1 MSRGRPAAS
10 GQAAPRSARTA
21 PGEALVTSSPRDLV
35 TYRDLVTHPAAPTL
49 PTTAATRPRSPTL
62 PTTARRTRASTTWTP
77 GSPTSASR
85 ASART
90 ESRSALI
97 RAQPQLANCLDP
109 GFKQTLVTESGL
121 KLFKVDV
128 NLLNFSAESSELDIS
143 TPDLGRRKKKFTT
156 LKMFSGLWCGEV
168 LLRERDRLLVR
179 P

>member
-1 MSRGRPAAS
+1 MVGASKRLCQVGSVGTCLDSGAITCHVADQRPVVRRHPGVQ
-10 GQAAPRSARTA
+10 GQRQVRLA
-21 PGEALVTSSPRDLV
+21 SPRDLM

-49 PTTAATRPRSPTL
+49 RTTAATRPRSPTL

-143 TPDLGRRKKKFTT
+143 TPDLGRRK
-156 LKMFSGLWCGEV
+156 
-168 LLRERDRLLVR
+168 
-179 P
+179 